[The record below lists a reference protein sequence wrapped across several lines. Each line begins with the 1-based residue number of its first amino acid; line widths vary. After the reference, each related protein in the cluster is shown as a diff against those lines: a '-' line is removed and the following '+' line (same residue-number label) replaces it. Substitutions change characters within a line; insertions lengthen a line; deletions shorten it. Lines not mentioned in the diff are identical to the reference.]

1 MIGCSG
7 EMLLEVLLRQ
17 FCCLYSSRIGSEGSS
32 QGRTWTAH
40 VTLSARGLSAR
51 FHRVWLPHFAANASL
66 AAVAT
71 RKSCRNGCEWGLSV
85 ACALTGV
92 LSCCQRGC
100 LGNRCSQPR
109 CVSGQFCVFFRCH
122 VAYRPV
128 TGQYTA
134 TLRRVAF
141 SLVAAGIFS
150 EELSATS
157 LDMPGPWFWWTL
169 DGPFCWSFGG
179 KNKFEIYR
187 PGP

>member
-1 MIGCSG
+1 MGPHC
-7 EMLLEVLLRQ
+7 R
-17 FCCLYSSRIGSEGSS
+17 
-32 QGRTWTAH
+32 
-40 VTLSARGLSAR
+40 SAICG
-51 FHRVWLPHFAANASL
+51 
-66 AAVAT
+66 
-71 RKSCRNGCEWGLSV
+71 
-85 ACALTGV
+85 ACAAAAREVVLVSAV
-92 LSCCQRGC
+92 LSLDAYPGI
-100 LGNRCSQPR
+100 
-109 CVSGQFCVFFRCH
+109 FVFFRCH

-141 SLVAAGIFS
+141 SLVAAGTFS

>member
-1 MIGCSG
+1 MIGCSV

-92 LSCCQRGC
+92 LSCRQRGC

-109 CVSGQFCVFFRCH
+109 CVSGQFCVFQVSCR
-122 VAYRPV
+122 VPSSDWPV
-128 TGQYTA
+128 H
-134 TLRRVAF
+134 RDP
-141 SLVAAGIFS
+141 SAGCVF
-150 EELSATS
+150 LGCGW
-157 LDMPGPWFWWTL
+157 DF
-169 DGPFCWSFGG
+169 
-179 KNKFEIYR
+179 
-187 PGP
+187 